1 MKNVKKTRRQFL
13 YSLTSLAALPIL
25 SHCSNPLTSES
36 INSSSK
42 SPRTNA
48 DILLSNS
55 ETDIVNTIK
64 NQYPLIESLSKN
76 LGRTKSIGY
85 YDNGNYKELGVSI
98 INNDL
103 ADYPYLRL
111 VKKETNESVNILFG
125 MEGIYPSFKFVDD
138 NGKLLVKNNQ
148 VMEFAI
154 RKTDSW
160 TYSSLD
166 WFNLCVKILALGLLI
181 WLGFS
186 ILKFVVSAIA
196 FIVFNALLLGIVLAG
211 LSLVVPLLKW
221 LFDLTS
227 WTINDV
233 KYWFERTI
241 TEIMNLLL
249 DIQYYILYH

>member
-1 MKNVKKTRRQFL
+1 
-13 YSLTSLAALPIL
+13 
-25 SHCSNPLTSES
+25 
-36 INSSSK
+36 
-42 SPRTNA
+42 
-48 DILLSNS
+48 
-55 ETDIVNTIK
+55 
-64 NQYPLIESLSKN
+64 

-85 YDNGNYKELGVSI
+85 FDNGNYKELGVSI
-98 INNDL
+98 IKNDL

-166 WFNLCVKILALGLLI
+166 WFNLGVKILALGLLI